1 MIVTEE
7 EDSDSIH
14 KILECGAR
22 FIKIGFY
29 NYNEVDWLKAFIY
42 FDNPRS
48 FKATQK
54 YFNNACVA
62 YLTDHCMKENL
73 KEFDSMIQKHV
84 FEFGDKPHQGK
95 KLNNN

>member
-54 YFNNACVA
+54 
-62 YLTDHCMKENL
+62 
-73 KEFDSMIQKHV
+73 HV